1 VVASVVALPVALV
14 FAAAEAVAEAV
25 AVLLVAVPVGVA
37 VAVAVLVAVVPSLG
51 LVLLLAG
58 LALVLLGGG
67 LVAVAAGATLGLA
80 DPLVLFEGDGEELD
94 WHTIAFGLGALLE
107 MLLAPKPLADE
118 DIGLPAPATPW
129 DPLLL
134 WEANPTAVPSWMK
147 AWRSGV
153 NARTTPMANTTQAAA
168 RADRSSPSC
177 QSRG

>member
-1 VVASVVALPVALV
+1 MVASVVALPVALL
-14 FAAAEAVAEAV
+14 FALAEAAAEAV
-25 AVLLVAVPVGVA
+25 AVLLVAVPVAVA
-37 VAVAVLVAVVPSLG
+37 VAVAVLVAVVPSPG

-94 WHTIAFGLGALLE
+94 EHVIAFGLGALLE
-107 MLLAPKPLADE
+107 MLLALKPLADE
-118 DIGLPAPATPW
+118 DIGLPAPAAPW

-134 WEANPTAVPSWMK
+134 WEVIPTAVPSWMK